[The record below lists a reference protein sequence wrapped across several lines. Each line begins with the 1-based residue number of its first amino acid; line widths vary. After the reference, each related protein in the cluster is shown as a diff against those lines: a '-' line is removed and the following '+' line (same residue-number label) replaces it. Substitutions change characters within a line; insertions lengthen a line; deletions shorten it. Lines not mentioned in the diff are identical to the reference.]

1 MVSTWQA
8 GPSIASLPSSS
19 RGAELSGCPWHLTP
33 ATQLHDCALLQMPD
47 WHPGVW
53 QTNQELVNSA
63 LWIKN
68 WVGLVNDMINL
79 PNTAG
84 KLILDL
90 LNVSLGMYVWK
101 RI

>member
-1 MVSTWQA
+1 
-8 GPSIASLPSSS
+8 
-19 RGAELSGCPWHLTP
+19 
-33 ATQLHDCALLQMPD
+33 MPD

-53 QTNQELVNSA
+53 QTNQELLNSGS
-63 LWIKN
+63 WIKN

-90 LNVSLGMYVWK
+90 LNVRLGMHEQVLCVQAQVLCVCHKSLTARQSSRSYQLMTQLNA
-101 RI
+101 

>member
-1 MVSTWQA
+1 MT
-8 GPSIASLPSSS
+8 
-19 RGAELSGCPWHLTP
+19 
-33 ATQLHDCALLQMPD
+33 D

-53 QTNQELVNSA
+53 QTNQELLNPS

-68 WVGLVNDMINL
+68 WVGLVNDMIGM

-90 LNVSLGMYVWK
+90 LNVSLGK
-101 RI
+101 CGHA

>member
-1 MVSTWQA
+1 
-8 GPSIASLPSSS
+8 
-19 RGAELSGCPWHLTP
+19 
-33 ATQLHDCALLQMPD
+33 MPD

-101 RI
+101 RVDPPTTKWYLLAAGRLTATR

>member
-1 MVSTWQA
+1 
-8 GPSIASLPSSS
+8 
-19 RGAELSGCPWHLTP
+19 
-33 ATQLHDCALLQMPD
+33 MPD